1 MKMKN
6 RNWILLSLVVLVFAA
21 CQKDESKQP
30 TIQLEFNTVTSGFSL
45 SSAAT
50 NKNVL
55 ANSLGFS
62 SGQIILE
69 GVEFETSS
77 DTDTLEVEFKIES
90 FISIDYATGKTN
102 PDISHIEIKPG
113 RYDEIEIEL
122 DLWGKSDQPSI
133 SLNGTWNDLNGNN
146 WPVKL
151 LIYSDEEFSLEIE
164 GDFLFEENTTMIAQ
178 ITFDPGVWFSGVSP
192 QLMSAASIDDEGVIV
207 ISPEQNQN
215 IYDIVKNMMELV
227 SEVEIKMQGF

>member
-1 MKMKN
+1 MKMRN
-6 RNWILLSLVVLVFAA
+6 RNWIILSLVVLVFAA

-30 TIQLEFNTVTSGFSL
+30 TIQLEFNTITSDFSL
-45 SSAAT
+45 SAAT

-55 ANSLGFS
+55 ANSLEFT

-77 DTDTLEVEFKIES
+77 DTDTLEVEFEIES
-90 FISIDYATGKTN
+90 FISIDYATGETN

-192 QLMSAASIDDEGVIV
+192 QLMSAASVDDEGVIV
-207 ISPEQNQN
+207 ISPGHNQN

>member
-1 MKMKN
+1 MKMKH
-6 RNWILLSLVVLVFAA
+6 RNWILLSLIVLVFAA

-30 TIQLEFNTVTSGFSL
+30 TIKLEFNTVTSDFSL

-55 ANSLGFS
+55 ANSLEFT

-77 DTDTLEVEFKIES
+77 DTDTLEVEFEIEG
-90 FISIDYATGKTN
+90 FISIDYATGETN

-113 RYDEIEIEL
+113 RYNEIEIEL
-122 DLWGKSDQPSI
+122 DLWGKSEQPSI
-133 SLNGTWNDLNGNN
+133 SLNGTWDDLNGND

-164 GDFLFEENTTMIAQ
+164 GDFLFEENSTMIAQ
-178 ITFDPGVWFSGVSP
+178 ITFDPRVWFSGVSP
-192 QLMSAASIDDEGVIV
+192 QLMSAASVDNDGVIV